1 MHVAEFREQPRITDN
16 VIRAGLISRIAQTV
30 DVDVVLTG
38 SMELVSHR
46 HVTRFL
52 DGCDAHDVH
61 ILGMEGF
68 RLLDGGT
75 VQPDMNAILDCS
87 YVAHRDDS
95 RAAARS
101 FIEMIAATELAY
113 DFVFREE

>member
-1 MHVAEFREQPRITDN
+1 VKEVTRI
-16 VIRAGLISRIAQTV
+16 GLTSRIAQTV
-30 DVDVVLTG
+30 GVDVVLVG

-46 HVTRFL
+46 HVERFL

-68 RLLDGGT
+68 RVAGCT
-75 VQPDMNAILDCS
+75 VQPDMDAILDCS
-87 YVAHRDDS
+87 QATTPDRT

-101 FIEMIAATELAY
+101 FIEKMAASELAY
-113 DFVFREE
+113 EFVFRDD